1 MLFTGKNAD
10 ISSNNGHFH
19 ILTETNKTT
28 SYNYIYLSSDSFE
41 RRITHMKI
49 TCSKNDLLNGI
60 NIALR
65 AVPGKTTLPILESFL
80 IDASGDIRII
90 TNDNDMGI
98 ETCVDGKIESPGK
111 IAINARI
118 FSEIVRKLPDNQVT
132 LDTSSN
138 YKMKVTCEDSEFVL
152 NGNNPNEFPELPQTN
167 TENKISI
174 SQFTLKELIRQTIF
188 SIAQNDANA
197 IMRGELFEIDGKMI
211 KVISLDSHRISIRKE
226 ELAFEYEPC
235 KVIVPG
241 KTLNEISRILGS
253 EKEDVVDITFDK
265 KFIKFAFG
273 NTVVV
278 SRLIEGEYFN
288 VEQMISSDYETS
300 VKVNRSDFFNSID
313 RAFTLTREGE
323 KKPVILD
330 IQDGEMNIDIS
341 SSVGSMNSHL
351 YINKEGKD
359 LVIGFNPRFFI
370 EALKVIDDEE
380 ISIYFVNSNAP
391 CFIKSKEGEY
401 IYIILPVNINR

>member
-1 MLFTGKNAD
+1 
-10 ISSNNGHFH
+10 
-19 ILTETNKTT
+19 
-28 SYNYIYLSSDSFE
+28 
-41 RRITHMKI
+41 MKI
-49 TCSKNDLLNGI
+49 TCSKNDLLNGL

-65 AVPGKTTLPILESFL
+65 AVPGKTTMPILESFL
-80 IDASGDIRII
+80 IDAAGDIRIN

-98 ETCVDGKIESPGK
+98 ETIIEGRIDSPGK
-111 IAINARI
+111 IAVNARL
-118 FSEIVRKLPDNQVT
+118 FSEIVRKLPDNMVT
-132 LDTSSN
+132 IDTSSSF
-138 YKMKVTCEDSEFVL
+138 KIKVTCEDSEFVL
-152 NGNNPNEFPELPQTN
+152 NGSNPNEFPELPRAT
-167 TENKISI
+167 TENKITM
-174 SQFTLKELIRQTIF
+174 SQFTLKEIIRQTIF
-188 SIAQNDANA
+188 SIAQNDANQ
-197 IMRGELFEIDGKMI
+197 IMRGELFEITDNKI
-211 KVISLDSHRISIRKE
+211 KVVSLDSHRISIRKE
-226 ELAFEYEPC
+226 ELAMEYAPC

-241 KTLNEISRILGS
+241 KTLNEISRIIS
-253 EKEDVVDITFDK
+253 TEKEEMVDITFDQ

-273 NTVVV
+273 KTVVV
-278 SRLIEGEYFN
+278 SRLIEGEYFD
-288 VEQMISSDYETS
+288 VERMISSDYETS
-300 VKVNRSDFFNSID
+300 VRVNRVDFYNSLD

-330 IQDGEMNIDIS
+330 IRDGEMNIDIT
-341 SSVGSMNSHL
+341 SSVGTMNSHL

>member
-1 MLFTGKNAD
+1 
-10 ISSNNGHFH
+10 
-19 ILTETNKTT
+19 
-28 SYNYIYLSSDSFE
+28 
-41 RRITHMKI
+41 MKI

-80 IDASGDIRII
+80 IDASGDIRLI

-98 ETCVDGKIESPGK
+98 ETCIEGKIENPGK

-118 FSEIVRKLPDNQVT
+118 FSEIIRKLPDNQVT

-138 YKMKVTCEDSEFVL
+138 YKMKITCEDSEFVL
-152 NGNNPNEFPELPQTN
+152 NGNNPEEFPDLPRAN
-167 TENKISI
+167 TDNKISI

-197 IMRGELFEIDGKMI
+197 IMRGELFEITGNKI
-211 KVISLDSHRISIRKE
+211 KVVSLDSHRISIRKE
-226 ELAFEYEPC
+226 ELAFEYVPC

-241 KTLNEISRILGS
+241 KTLNEISRILGN
-253 EKEDVVDITFDK
+253 EKDDIVDITFDK

-273 NTVVV
+273 KTIVV

-288 VEQMISSDYETS
+288 VEQMISSDYETAIRI
-300 VKVNRSDFFNSID
+300 NRSDFYNSID

-330 IQDGEMNIDIS
+330 IRDGEMNIDIS

-380 ISIYFVNSNAP
+380 ITIYFVNSNAP
-391 CFIKSKEGEY
+391 CFIRNKEGDY

>member
-1 MLFTGKNAD
+1 
-10 ISSNNGHFH
+10 
-19 ILTETNKTT
+19 
-28 SYNYIYLSSDSFE
+28 
-41 RRITHMKI
+41 MKI
-49 TCSKNDLLNGI
+49 TCSKSDLVNGI

-80 IDASGDIRII
+80 IDASGDIRIV

-98 ETCVDGKIESPGK
+98 ETCIEGKIESPGK

-118 FSEIVRKLPDNQVT
+118 FSEIIRKMPENLVT
-132 LDTSSN
+132 IDTSSN

-152 NGNNPNEFPELPQTN
+152 NGNNPNEFPELPQTT
-167 TENKISI
+167 TENKITM

-197 IMRGELFEIDGKMI
+197 IMRGELFEINGKMI
-211 KVISLDSHRISIRKE
+211 KIVSLDSHRISIRKE
-226 ELAFEYEPC
+226 ELAMEYEPC

-241 KTLNEISRILGS
+241 KTLNEISRIISS
-253 EKEDVVDITFDK
+253 EKEDLVDITFDR
-265 KFIKFAFG
+265 KFIKFAFAK
-273 NTVVV
+273 TVVV
-278 SRLIEGEYFN
+278 SRLIEGEYFD
-288 VEQMISSDYETS
+288 VERMISNDYETS
-300 VKVNRSDFFNSID
+300 IKVNRKDFYDSLD

-330 IQDGEMNIDIS
+330 IRDGEMNIDIT
-341 SSVGSMNSHL
+341 SSVGTMNSHL

-391 CFIKSKEGEY
+391 CFIKNAEGDY
-401 IYIILPVNINR
+401 SYIILPVNINR

>member
-1 MLFTGKNAD
+1 
-10 ISSNNGHFH
+10 
-19 ILTETNKTT
+19 
-28 SYNYIYLSSDSFE
+28 
-41 RRITHMKI
+41 MKI

-98 ETCVDGKIESPGK
+98 ETCIEGKIESPGK

-174 SQFTLKELIRQTIF
+174 SQYTLKELIRQTIF

-197 IMRGELFEIDGKMI
+197 IMRGELFEIDGKTI
-211 KVISLDSHRISIRKE
+211 KVVSLDSHRISIRKE
-226 ELAFEYEPC
+226 ELAMEYAPC

-273 NTVVV
+273 STVVV

>member
-1 MLFTGKNAD
+1 
-10 ISSNNGHFH
+10 
-19 ILTETNKTT
+19 
-28 SYNYIYLSSDSFE
+28 
-41 RRITHMKI
+41 MKI

-235 KVIVPG
+235 KVIIPG

>member
-1 MLFTGKNAD
+1 MK
-10 ISSNNGHFH
+10 
-19 ILTETNKTT
+19 
-28 SYNYIYLSSDSFE
+28 LS
-41 RRITHMKI
+41 
-49 TCSKNDLLNGI
+49 CSKTDLLNGI

-65 AVPGKTTLPILESFL
+65 AVPGKTNLPILESFL
-80 IDASGDIRII
+80 IDATEEIKIL

-98 ETCVDGKIESPGK
+98 ETCIDGKIENPGK
-111 IAINARI
+111 VAINARL
-118 FSEIVRKLPDNQVT
+118 FSEIIRKLPENMIT
-132 LDTSSN
+132 IDTSTN
-138 YKMKVTCEDSEFVL
+138 FKVKVTCEDSEFVL
-152 NGNNPNEFPELPQTN
+152 NGNNPNEFPELPRAN

-174 SQFTLKELIRQTIF
+174 SQLTLKELIRQTIF
-188 SIAQNDANA
+188 SIAQTDVNA

-211 KVISLDSHRISIRKE
+211 KVVSLDSHRISIRKE
-226 ELAFEYEPC
+226 ELAFTYEPC

-241 KTLNEISRILGS
+241 KTLNEISRILSGDKD
-253 EKEDVVDITFDK
+253 EIVDMTFDK

-273 NTVVV
+273 KTVVV

-288 VEQMISSDYETS
+288 IDQMISSDYETS
-300 VKVNRSDFFNSID
+300 IRLNRSDFYNAID

-330 IQDGEMNIDIS
+330 IRDGEMNIDIS
-341 SSVGSMNSHL
+341 SSIGSMNSRL

-359 LVIGFNPRFFI
+359 MVIGFNPRFFI

-380 ISIYFVNSNAP
+380 INIYFVNSNAP
-391 CFIKSKEGEY
+391 CFIKSKTGDY